1 MKDFLDED
9 VTKLLDVENDTR
21 TATDKALAAIL
32 ESDRRM
38 INQWREDK
46 RLSWPEP
53 VRRRH
58 VR

>member
-9 VTKLLDVENDTR
+9 VTKLLGTENDTR
-21 TATDKALAAIL
+21 TVADKALEAML

-38 INQWREDK
+38 INQWREEK

-58 VR
+58 IR